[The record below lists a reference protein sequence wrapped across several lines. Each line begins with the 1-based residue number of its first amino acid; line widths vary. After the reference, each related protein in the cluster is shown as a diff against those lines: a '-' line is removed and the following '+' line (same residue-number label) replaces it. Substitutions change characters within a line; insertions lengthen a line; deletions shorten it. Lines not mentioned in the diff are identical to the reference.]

1 MTNGLF
7 LHTIGHMCL
16 WCRCSPVF
24 ASSLV
29 NDSSCQRSSCWE
41 SSQQSHK
48 VNTQCSRACQYTMSP
63 DAISVM
69 YVMKNGAVS
78 KLQRWQGMQ
87 RCGILKNST
96 GNSNASF
103 KIYIQRTHV
112 LSPPTLH
119 KNRMESRCILV
130 TGSHN
135 VRPYIDLDWDQH
147 ACPVPI
153 RTQYIR
159 SHFKVE
165 PSWNRLADLTCGRLI
180 TKAAELNKF
189 NKLMN

>member
-29 NDSSCQRSSCWE
+29 NDSSCQMSSCWE
-41 SSQQSHK
+41 SSQQSLK
-48 VNTQCSRACQYTMSP
+48 VNTQC
-63 DAISVM
+63 
-69 YVMKNGAVS
+69 
-78 KLQRWQGMQ
+78 QGMQ

-96 GNSNASF
+96 GNSNATF

-119 KNRMESRCILV
+119 KNRMKSRCILV

-147 ACPVPI
+147 ACPVPT
-153 RTQYIR
+153 RTQSIR
-159 SHFKVE
+159 SHIKVE

-189 NKLMN
+189 NKLMY